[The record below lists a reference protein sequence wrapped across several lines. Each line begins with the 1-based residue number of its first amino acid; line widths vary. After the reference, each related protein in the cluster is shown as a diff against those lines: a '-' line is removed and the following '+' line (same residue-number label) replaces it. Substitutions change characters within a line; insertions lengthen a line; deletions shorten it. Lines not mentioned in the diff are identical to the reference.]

1 MELGERKVPGPGRA
15 LAAALAAAP
24 AAALA
29 VVGEEEFDEGGV
41 EYRGVPGATRVPLK
55 GGRRKREIMV
65 RE

>member
-15 LAAALAAAP
+15 LAAAL